1 MAYELYYTSAPRGLR
16 PQTSGI
22 CTVGLTRGFP
32 APFIPRIEALSGYR
46 KPSDDLDS
54 SACPVAFSHWIV
66 EGGGVNRHVLS
77 AVRMAPPDHTG
88 RSNKFAH
95 HLLLREEECVA
106 PGPAWLLQQTG
117 VVADSWSGEPRELP
131 EERRMPGAEQ
141 VVGGNCVSWHRAGGD
156 AGWAGVLANAAMLD
170 PAKVC
175 SVIVA
180 PGTDA
185 LALIAE
191 AILLLPAELR
201 WRVTFTSYFMEPI
214 SGVRCSWR
222 FCLDGTPAAAAARAG
237 GGTCIDLCLRAR
249 CTRTGRF
256 IEFARTGVMPA
267 AKVAP
272 SEARSGM
279 ESGANGGIALAPEQ
293 PVDLHAV
300 LGQTAPPRPQVRSA
314 LDETQGSAQRQRN
327 TTVILAACTGF
338 FALLSVVLLVLL
350 VQSENSPI
358 TTPVSTAVPRTPPAK
373 IPDSQVAPIQ
383 AVEQPPVTPVETEL
397 RGELRA
403 AKDRITERDGEL
415 KAAKDRI
422 TELGGELTA
431 AKDRITELDGEL
443 TAAKPSL
450 EPSKS
455 VARGTPALVAEPPKV
470 GRADQ
475 LRVMPTVSTEWIVKS
490 LPPSQKDRFGKW
502 SGSDKLVECPEG
514 AVWRWLGSEERGGFG
529 FDAEGITMRLAQ
541 PGAQPVRIAEL
552 KRVDGWLTLAWSV
565 TSEVDSSKTGW
576 FERLKKEVE
585 HVGLMVGQPAESSA
599 KWIRFSKPQS
609 DAVKA
614 GVPTPLSVQGVCH
627 CAAANGVWSDVAS
640 TLSVSIPG
648 CEQGGAVVF
657 RDVKRGSAD
666 PRRFEVVFE
675 WPADVS
681 DAVLAKVKGDT
692 LELNGKLTVSRQSL
706 EDLGTGQDSDTRN
719 KRDVLTKEIKQ
730 MENDL
735 AAQEKYR
742 EGIEQRRNSIAEC
755 VRDKKIL
762 FGPKEGVPAF
772 ELVLRIDRPTEVRK

>member
-46 KPSDDLDS
+46 KPSDDTDS
-54 SACPVAFSHWIV
+54 SVCPAAFSHWV
-66 EGGGVNRHVLS
+66 VDGGGVSRHVLS

-117 VVADSWSGEPRELP
+117 VVADKWAGEPRELP
-131 EERRMPGAEQ
+131 QEKRMPSAGR
-141 VVGGNCVSWHRAGGD
+141 VVAGICASWQRAGGD

-170 PAKVC
+170 PTKVC
-175 SVIVA
+175 SVIVT

-222 FCLDGTPAAAAARAG
+222 FCVDGTPAAAAARAG
-237 GGTCIDLCLRAR
+237 GGTCIDLCSRAP

-267 AKVAP
+267 AKVAA

-279 ESGANGGIALAPEQ
+279 ESDASGALGLVSDN
-293 PVDLHAV
+293 PVDLDAV
-300 LGQTAPPRPQVRSA
+300 LGRTARPRSQARSA

-327 TTVILAACTGF
+327 TTVILAACTCF
-338 FALLSVVLLVLL
+338 FALLSVVLVFLL
-350 VQSENSPI
+350 VQSANSPI
-358 TTPVSTAVPRTPPAK
+358 TTPVSTAVPPTPPAK

-383 AVEQPPVTPVETEL
+383 AVAHPPVAPVEAEVRREL
-397 RGELRA
+397 L
-403 AKDRITERDGEL
+403 
-415 KAAKDRI
+415 AAKDRI
-422 TELGGELTA
+422 TELERELAA
-431 AKDRITELDGEL
+431 AKANVDL
-443 TAAKPSL
+443 
-450 EPSKS
+450 SKS
-455 VARGTPALVAEPPKV
+455 VDRGTPALGAEPPKAV
-470 GRADQ
+470 MVDQ
-475 LRVMPTVSTEWIVKS
+475 LPIMPTVSAEWILKS
-490 LPPSQKDRFGKW
+490 LPPSQKDAFGKW
-502 SGSDKLVECPEG
+502 SGFDKLVECPEG
-514 AVWRWLGSEERGGFG
+514 ADWRWLGSEERGGFG
-529 FDAEGITMRLAQ
+529 FDAQGITMRLAR
-541 PGAQPVRIAEL
+541 PGVQPVRIAEV
-552 KRVDGWLTLAWSV
+552 KCVDGWLTLAWRV
-565 TSEVDSSKTGW
+565 TSEVDSSETGW

-599 KWIRFSKPQS
+599 KWIRFSKPRS
-609 DAVKA
+609 AAVKA
-614 GVPTPLSVQGVCH
+614 EVPTEISVQGVWH
-627 CAAANGVWSDVAS
+627 CAAAKGVWSDVAS

-657 RDVKRGSAD
+657 RDANRGSAD
-666 PRRFEVVFE
+666 THISEVFFE

-681 DAVLAKVKGDT
+681 DAALAKVQGDT
-692 LELNGKLTVSRQSL
+692 LELNDKLTVSRQSL
-706 EDLGTGQDSDTRN
+706 VLLGTGQDSDTR
-719 KRDVLTKEIKQ
+719 KERDVLKKEIKQ
-730 MENDL
+730 MESAL

-742 EGIEQRRNSIAEC
+742 GDIEQRRNSIAKC
-755 VRDKKIL
+755 VQGKTLL
-762 FGPKEGVPAF
+762 FGPKGGLPAI